1 MIRPDAL
8 PPTHNYQTDS
18 EQAWSGSAIS
28 SAPAEP
34 IQQENSGNPETY
46 APAAVGPTSQG
57 YLQDG
62 PVFHGRHLN
71 ASQLTATER
80 AMRLQSENIRL
91 QDSATRKQQELLTK
105 SRELADLQ
113 LIIEQKS
120 EEQRQAL
127 DRIAALNR
135 EVTRL
140 NSELNRQIELRL
152 AMEKRMN
159 DQLQSIETMLDGVL
173 MKSMSESRPTADR

>member
-1 MIRPDAL
+1 M
-8 PPTHNYQTDS
+8 
-18 EQAWSGSAIS
+18 S
-28 SAPAEP
+28 SIPENV
-34 IQQENSGNPETY
+34 IEQENSWDAETY
-46 APAAVGPTSQG
+46 APAAAGPFSHG
-57 YLQDG
+57 YLQEG

-80 AMRLQSENIRL
+80 AMRLQGENVRL
-91 QDSATRKQQELLTK
+91 KDSTARKHQELMAKT
-105 SRELADLQ
+105 RELADLQ
-113 LIIEQKS
+113 LKMEKKS
-120 EEQRQAL
+120 EDQRQAM

-173 MKSMSESRPTADR
+173 MKSMSETRPTADRQ